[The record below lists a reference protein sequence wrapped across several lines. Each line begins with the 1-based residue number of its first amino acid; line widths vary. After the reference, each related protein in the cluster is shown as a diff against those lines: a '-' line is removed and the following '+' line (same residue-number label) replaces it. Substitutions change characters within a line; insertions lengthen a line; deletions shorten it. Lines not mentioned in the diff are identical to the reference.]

1 MGSNLP
7 MGGMGDRNWGSV
19 LYRENLL
26 LKRVASAAGS
36 LIKGKFDMRQGW
48 HGRRRPGHAIQILVF
63 ILKSM
68 F

>member
-7 MGGMGDRNWGSV
+7 IGGMGDRNWGSV

-36 LIKGKFDMRQGW
+36 LIKSKSDVRQGW
-48 HGRRRPGHAIQILVF
+48 CGRRRPDLAV
-63 ILKSM
+63 
-68 F
+68 